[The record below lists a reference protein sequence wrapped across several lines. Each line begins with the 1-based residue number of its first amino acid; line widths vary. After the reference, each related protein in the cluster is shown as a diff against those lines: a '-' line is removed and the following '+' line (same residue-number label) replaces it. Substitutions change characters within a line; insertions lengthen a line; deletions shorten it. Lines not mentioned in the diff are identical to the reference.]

1 MEHNNQPYISPP
13 TPPLQSLPDLPDFPS
28 LPVFAP
34 PPAEAPC

>member
-1 MEHNNQPYISPP
+1 MPLNDPCPL
-13 TPPLQSLPDLPDFPS
+13 PPLSGLPD

>member
-1 MEHNNQPYISPP
+1 MEHNNQPCFSPP
-13 TPPLQSLPDLPDFPS
+13 TPPLQSLPSLPDFPG